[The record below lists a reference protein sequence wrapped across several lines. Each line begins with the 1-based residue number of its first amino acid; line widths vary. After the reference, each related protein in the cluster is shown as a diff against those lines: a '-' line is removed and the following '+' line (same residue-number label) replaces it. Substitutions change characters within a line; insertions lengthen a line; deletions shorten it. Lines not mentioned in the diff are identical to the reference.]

1 MEIFSAAI
9 FQGLTHLHKSIHF
22 GFHLLITME
31 LVLIFG
37 FCYYSYKEFYVS
49 HTIPLVALAE
59 LGEF

>member
-1 MEIFSAAI
+1 M
-9 FQGLTHLHKSIHF
+9 HKSIHF